1 MTIRVDIAS
10 EISLAE
16 LVALLDSHDAV
27 LLTEN
32 GEVVAQ
38 ARRVEAKAGRKERVP
53 GALAHLGPMDDPDLF
68 FRPDEA
74 LEGVAEAGE
83 AYEGPPGKE

>member
-1 MTIRVDIAS
+1 MTIRV
-10 EISLAE
+10 EIRGQPELE
-16 LVALLDSHDAV
+16 KLVALLDSHEVV
-27 LLTEN
+27 LLTQN
-32 GEVVAQ
+32 GEVVAE
-38 ARRVEAKAGRKERVP
+38 ARRIEAKAERKERVP

-68 FRPDEA
+68 FRQDEA